1 MKKLLLIGLLLFV
14 NIVHGQ
20 INTPV
25 IICKVK
31 SDTVIVKPEFIEI
44 LFFQNYKNVTPY
56 KVVHRFDFSSCGGL
70 YNYKVH
76 LFRYNG
82 WEDEEGDYEIADIS
96 CNKKNIFHWVNQE
109 GMLLNQQFFQ
119 IDSTTSLIYFTSV
132 PYNSNP
138 GYLTL
143 VILKGDKAYLVYN
156 KISHIKSVGYINGV
170 FTIKIID
177 QFAEYSEVDS
187 NVQINNPIESDITYE
202 NGVLY
207 IKQITSL

>member
-1 MKKLLLIGLLLFV
+1 MVLYLNNTNCQIKQPIYSVLNNTIVTNNGYIDAPFYKQYS
-14 NIVHGQ
+14 NI
-20 INTPV
+20 TP
-25 IICKVK
+25 
-31 SDTVIVKPEFIEI
+31 FI
-44 LFFQNYKNVTPY
+44 
-56 KVVHRFDFSSCGGL
+56 VVHSFNISTNGGSNN
-70 YNYKVH
+70 YNIILSRYK
-76 LFRYNG
+76 G
-82 WEDEEGDYEIADIS
+82 WEEEEGDFEIVDIVY
-96 CNKKNIFHWVNQE
+96 NNQNIFNFVNQE

>member
-1 MKKLLLIGLLLFV
+1 
-14 NIVHGQ
+14 
-20 INTPV
+20 
-25 IICKVK
+25 
-31 SDTVIVKPEFIEI
+31 
-44 LFFQNYKNVTPY
+44 
-56 KVVHRFDFSSCGGL
+56 
-70 YNYKVH
+70 
-76 LFRYNG
+76 
-82 WEDEEGDYEIADIS
+82 
-96 CNKKNIFHWVNQE
+96 
-109 GMLLNQQFFQ
+109 MLLNKQFFQ

-143 VILKGDKAYLVYN
+143 VILKGYKAYLVYN